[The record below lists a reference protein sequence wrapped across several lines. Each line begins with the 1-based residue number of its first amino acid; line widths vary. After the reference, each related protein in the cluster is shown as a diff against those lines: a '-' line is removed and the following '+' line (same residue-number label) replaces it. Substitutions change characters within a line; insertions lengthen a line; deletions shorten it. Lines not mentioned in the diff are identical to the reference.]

1 MLPFQWR
8 EYRQVIPRYTNSDM
22 KEQTP
27 LSQVAIGETVTS
39 FDTFRQVFEKVEH
52 GLISIRP
59 KVIFEMIENRFETI
73 PTIHFPIP
81 SSQIG
86 SVTTLEATI
95 LVALLQLRKPK
106 VIFEFGTFLG
116 YTTSILL
123 LNSPTSK
130 IFSLDLPNNLINRT
144 LDLNDWNLIQSN
156 DSYNDAFLTQ
166 TAQNKGELYLKSLT
180 PSPNLQLI
188 KEDSLNFNPTEL
200 SLMGNVDYIFLD
212 GGHTDSVVKQDT
224 LNASRMLSEKG
235 ILIWH
240 DFNSNIHKKVTSVV
254 RNIALTDVVVHI
266 ENTMLAIKF
275 NSGDLFV

>member
-1 MLPFQWR
+1 M
-8 EYRQVIPRYTNSDM
+8 
-22 KEQTP
+22 
-27 LSQVAIGETVTS
+27 
-39 FDTFRQVFEKVEH
+39 
-52 GLISIRP
+52 
-59 KVIFEMIENRFETI
+59 
-73 PTIHFPIP
+73 
-81 SSQIG
+81 
-86 SVTTLEATI
+86 
-95 LVALLQLRKPK
+95 
-106 VIFEFGTFLG
+106 
-116 YTTSILL
+116 
-123 LNSPTSK
+123 
-130 IFSLDLPNNLINRT
+130 
-144 LDLNDWNLIQSN
+144 
-156 DSYNDAFLTQ
+156 
-166 TAQNKGELYLKSLT
+166 
-180 PSPNLQLI
+180 QLI